1 MFFGSYSHALDEK
14 GRIRVPS
21 KLKAGI
27 TGAYVI
33 TKGIDNCLYIFNKAY
48 FETEFLS
55 KLDSVFPYASSG
67 NKSVRA
73 ILSSTFDV
81 EEDTQGRF
89 VIPATLKEFA
99 GINKNVVSVG
109 VGNRI
114 EIWDSENWNSYS
126 NQTSFEDAVKELNS
140 SK

>member
-21 KLKAGI
+21 KLKTGI

-33 TKGIDNCLYIFNKAY
+33 TKGIDNCLYIFNKTY

-55 KLDSVFPYASSG
+55 KIDSVFPYASSG

-89 VIPATLKEFA
+89 VIPNSLKEYA
-99 GINKNVVSVG
+99 KIVKNVVSVG

-114 EIWDSENWNSYS
+114 EIWDSALWDSYS
-126 NQTSFEDAVKELNS
+126 NETSFEEAVKELNS
-140 SK
+140 K

>member
-99 GINKNVVSVG
+99 GIGKNVVSVG

-114 EIWDSENWNSYS
+114 EIWDSDKWNNYS

-140 SK
+140 NK

>member
-1 MFFGSYSHALDEK
+1 MFVLSDPL
-14 GRIRVPS
+14 
-21 KLKAGI
+21 L
-27 TGAYVI
+27 
-33 TKGIDNCLYIFNKAY
+33 FN
-48 FETEFLS
+48 LS
-55 KLDSVFPYASSG
+55 KLDSIFPYSTSG

-99 GINKNVVSVG
+99 GIEKSVVSVG

-114 EIWDSENWNSYS
+114 EIWDSEKWNSYS

-140 SK
+140 K

>member
-33 TKGIDNCLYIFNKAY
+33 TKGIDNCLYIFNKSY

-73 ILSSTFDV
+73 ILSATFDV

-99 GINKNVVSVG
+99 GIGKNVVSVG

-114 EIWDSENWNSYS
+114 EIWDSDKWNNYS

-140 SK
+140 NK

>member
-73 ILSSTFDV
+73 ILSATFDV

-99 GINKNVVSVG
+99 GIGKNVVSVG

-114 EIWDSENWNSYS
+114 EIWDSDKWNNYS

-140 SK
+140 NK

>member
-14 GRIRVPS
+14 GRIRVPA
-21 KLKAGI
+21 KLKVGI

-33 TKGIDNCLYIFNKAY
+33 TKGLDDCLYIFNKAY

-55 KLDSVFPYASSG
+55 KLDSIFPYSTSG

-99 GINKNVVSVG
+99 GIEKSVVSVG

-114 EIWDSENWNSYS
+114 EIWDSEKWNSYS
-126 NQTSFEDAVKELNS
+126 NQTSFEDSVKELK